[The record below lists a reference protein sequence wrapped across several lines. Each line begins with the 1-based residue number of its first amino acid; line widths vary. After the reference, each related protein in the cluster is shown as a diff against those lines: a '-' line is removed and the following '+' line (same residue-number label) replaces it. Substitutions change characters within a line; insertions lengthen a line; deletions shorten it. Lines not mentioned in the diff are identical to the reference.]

1 MHGKQKSLIGLL
13 VLGASVACSQYM
25 TLELSPRGHASTEP
39 SSLELA
45 SRTSSVSDYL
55 PVKSTPPT
63 GLYLILF

>member
-1 MHGKQKSLIGLL
+1 MHGKHKSLIGLL

-25 TLELSPRGHASTEP
+25 TLELSPRGRASTEP

-55 PVKSTPPT
+55 PIKSMPPT
-63 GLYLILF
+63 GMYLIVF